1 MAGEQMANRLQILI
15 AENQIDKIHI
25 YRFSDSKLHQESDEW
40 RFGHEFI
47 DVGNQ
52 PYNIARPRLRAVKKY
67 DSRMYVTRIE

>member
-1 MAGEQMANRLQILI
+1 MAGEQMANRLQSLI
-15 AENQIDKIHI
+15 AENQVDKIHI

-52 PYNIARPRLRAVKKY
+52 PYNLNRV
-67 DSRMYVTRIE
+67 VTYLVVGQILELYF

>member
-1 MAGEQMANRLQILI
+1 MANRLQSLI
-15 AENQIDKIHI
+15 AENQVDKIHI

-52 PYNIARPRLRAVKKY
+52 PYNLNRV
-67 DSRMYVTRIE
+67 VTYLVVGQILELYF